1 MKFVSPWPRRLC
13 TGLLLST
20 AVLVLPGCATLRV
33 LLLPRSPSAGPA
45 GQPAAQAVAP
55 SGAERALLCGAARV
69 LQEAGFS
76 TAALGDRV
84 LANRRLLPERGRV
97 ELLAGQYEVETDPG
111 HEGPAV
117 LRLALSG
124 GADGLSGALSTAGF
138 SMSAAAGK
146 GFAEALRSA
155 ASDAA
160 ASAECAPGRAGL
172 K

>member
-97 ELLAGQYEVETDPG
+97 ELLAGQYEVETDPD
-111 HEGPAV
+111 HEGQAV

-124 GADGLSGALSTAGF
+124 GGGLSVDLSTAGF

>member
-1 MKFVSPWPRRLC
+1 MKCVSPWPRRLC

-20 AVLVLPGCATLRV
+20 AVLVLPGCTTLRV

-45 GQPAAQAVAP
+45 AQTVAP

-97 ELLAGQYEVETDPG
+97 ELLAGQYEVETDPD

-124 GADGLSGALSTAGF
+124 GGDGLSVDLSTAGF